1 LHSDFG
7 GYRTYPNP
15 VVKGK
20 LLIVETKQLANNELQ
35 ITNSF
40 GTQIGKIAMIP
51 HDQGYLGE
59 FDLGKFPTG
68 IYFVTLRSGN
78 TIKKVKVLSLE

>member
-1 LHSDFG
+1 MH
-7 GYRTYPNP
+7 
-15 VVKGK
+15 
-20 LLIVETKQLANNELQ
+20 
-35 ITNSF
+35 
-40 GTQIGKIAMIP
+40 IGKIVMIP

-59 FDLGKFPTG
+59 FDLVKFPTG

>member
-1 LHSDFG
+1 
-7 GYRTYPNP
+7 
-15 VVKGK
+15 
-20 LLIVETKQLANNELQ
+20 
-35 ITNSF
+35 
-40 GTQIGKIAMIP
+40 MIP